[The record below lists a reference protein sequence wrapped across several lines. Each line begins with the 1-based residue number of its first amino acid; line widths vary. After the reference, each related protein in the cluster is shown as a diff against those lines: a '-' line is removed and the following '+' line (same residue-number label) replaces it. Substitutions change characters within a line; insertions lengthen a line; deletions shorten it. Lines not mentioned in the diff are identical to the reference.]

1 MKLQRVNKMP
11 SGCEL
16 SLVFLPKGG
25 APSCADRELG
35 LALEEHLKKDPITV
49 EHCEFKELRLKV
61 GENYQ
66 SVLLCGFDS
75 LCKSP
80 YSAFRKF
87 VLKLGASAPVQRS
100 ARIFADG
107 FSALTFTEE
116 REAVKQF
123 SSLFPLCEYTF
134 DLYKSDRK
142 PKEEKSLFVSEKWDE
157 EALREG
163 GLLARANRTTRDLV
177 NRVADDLTPAVL
189 AQTCCELGKNYGF
202 ETEVFDEDYCEKIKM
217 DLFLAVA
224 RGSVKPPKLIV
235 MRYHGGGEE
244 APFGLIAKGLT
255 YDSGGLALKDGD
267 SMHLMRY
274 DMNGAAAA
282 IGAMCAIAGMGL
294 KMNVVAVV
302 AACENMIGE
311 RAYRN
316 GDVLTAMDGTTVYV
330 SNTDAEGR
338 LTLADALS
346 YIVKYEKPSS
356 VMCVAGLTGALTRF
370 YGRACAAALTAT
382 PEMYRRLRSLA
393 QITGENYAQMPY
405 LEEYQEMLKTS
416 IADLCNFVDSAGSI
430 TAGMFIDAFKKDTPF
445 MHIDFGTVVFTGTP
459 GDCQP
464 QGGTGFGVSSIYHY
478 VKALAEEK

>member
-1 MKLQRVNKMP
+1 MKIERVNKMP

-16 SLVFLPKGG
+16 SLVFLPKDGT
-25 APSCADRELG
+25 PRCADGELG
-35 LALEEHLKKDPITV
+35 LALQEYLKQDPVTV
-49 EHCEFKELRLKV
+49 EHCESKELRIPV
-61 GENYQ
+61 GGSYQ

-75 LCKSP
+75 SCKSP
-80 YSAFRKF
+80 YNAFRKL

-100 ARIFADG
+100 TRIFADG
-107 FSALTFTEE
+107 FSALSFAGE
-116 REAVKQF
+116 REGLKQF
-123 SSLFPLCEYTF
+123 CSLFPLCEYTF

-142 PKEEKSLFVSEKWDE
+142 QKEEKTLSVSEKWDD

-163 GLLARANRTTRDLV
+163 GLLSRANRITRDLV

-189 AQTCCELGKNYGF
+189 AQTCYDLGREYGF
-202 ETEVFDEDYCEKIKM
+202 ETEVLEEDYCEKIGM
-217 DLFLAVA
+217 NLFLAVA
-224 RGSVKPPKLIV
+224 KGGTKPPKLIV
-235 MRYHGGGEE
+235 MRYHGGGDE
-244 APFGLIAKGLT
+244 APLGLIGKGLT
-255 YDSGGLALKDGD
+255 YDSGGLALKDGG

-294 KMNVVAVV
+294 RINVVAVV
-302 AACENMIGE
+302 AACENMISE
-311 RAYRN
+311 KAYRN

-356 VMCVAGLTGALTRF
+356 VVCVAGLTGALTRF

-382 PEMYRRLRSLA
+382 PEMYQRLRSLA
-393 QITGENYAQMPY
+393 QVTGENYAEMPY

-416 IADLCNFVDSAGSI
+416 IADLCNSVDSAGSI

-464 QGGTGFGVSSIYHY
+464 VGATGFGVSTIYHY
-478 VKALAEEK
+478 VKALTQER